1 MEHLKFWLELCDWLG
16 FVFVVDH
23 NHASADVFSN
33 KFFVS
38 FHSFDTNASQFT
50 CIGFIAVHSVHMDRL
65 DNDLLEILEYIR
77 TQKALFIDGCNT
89 RTNNTWKHKTNTFYQ
104 EIFVNFEFERLFNRI
119 FQSQNLTFLKLVNEI
134 DQSWKSD
141 FGNTWNWENWADV
154 TRWHEL
160 GHFLD
165 LLK

>member
-1 MEHLKFWLELCDWLG
+1 
-16 FVFVVDH
+16 
-23 NHASADVFSN
+23 
-33 KFFVS
+33 
-38 FHSFDTNASQFT
+38 
-50 CIGFIAVHSVHMDRL
+50 
-65 DNDLLEILEYIR
+65 
-77 TQKALFIDGCNT
+77 
-89 RTNNTWKHKTNTFYQ
+89 
-104 EIFVNFEFERLFNRI
+104 LFNRI